1 MYKMSKEKAELSKK
15 DNIIQAVKFALFSA
29 SAGLIQIGSFT
40 ALTELPPKL
49 FGVTLPYWACY
60 LPSLILSVIWNF
72 TFNRKFTFKSA
83 NNVPVAMLKVAAY
96 YAVFTPLSTYLGN
109 LAANAGVNEYIV
121 EIVTMLANFVTEFIF
136 DRFVVF
142 RNSINTNDIAQ
153 KEKEKKEEQ
162 AAKESGGQQ

>member
-1 MYKMSKEKAELSKK
+1 
-15 DNIIQAVKFALFSA
+15 
-29 SAGLIQIGSFT
+29 
-40 ALTELPPKL
+40 
-49 FGVTLPYWACY
+49 
-60 LPSLILSVIWNF
+60 
-72 TFNRKFTFKSA
+72 
-83 NNVPVAMLKVAAY
+83 MLKVAAY

-162 AAKESGGQQ
+162 AAKESGEQQ